1 YCGAMMQAVG
11 IIADIVDS
19 REMVDRSAGQRAITD
34 AFAEAETAVS
44 PIRPAWATVGDEFQ
58 VIVATW
64 QDSLRLTLRMQA
76 LLPDGIQ
83 LRYGI
88 GAGQI
93 NTIEQGESGPI
104 QDGTAWLHARAA
116 IDEVEE
122 RQQRRDD
129 VMSGFCSDDV
139 DLATAVRTQ
148 LMVRDHVLGRMKARE
163 RRLLSAL
170 LFGATQQE
178 AARDERISQAA
189 VSQTLH
195 RSGAMALLEVD
206 DMLAV
211 SSDSEN
217 SKEDA

>member
-1 YCGAMMQAVG
+1 MIQAVG

-19 REMVDRSAGQRAITD
+19 REMADRSASQRAITD
-34 AFAEAETAVS
+34 AFAQAETAVS
-44 PIRPAWATVGDEFQ
+44 PIRSAWATVGDEFQ

-88 GAGQI
+88 GTGQI

-104 QDGTAWLHARAA
+104 QDGTAWLNARVA
-116 IDEVEE
+116 IDEVAE
-122 RQQRRDD
+122 RQQRRDEM
-129 VMSGFCSDDV
+129 MSGFCSDDI
-139 DLATAVRTQ
+139 DLATAVRAQ

-178 AARDERISQAA
+178 AARNERISQAA

-195 RSGAMALLEVD
+195 RSGAMALLDVD

>member
-1 YCGAMMQAVG
+1 MTQAVG

-19 REMVDRSAGQRAITD
+19 REMADRCAGQRAITD

-104 QDGTAWLHARAA
+104 QDGTAWLNARAA

-139 DLATAVRTQ
+139 DLATAVSAQ

-195 RSGAMALLEVD
+195 RSGAMALLDVD

>member
-1 YCGAMMQAVG
+1 MMQAVG

-104 QDGTAWLHARAA
+104 QDGTAWLSARAA
-116 IDEVEE
+116 IDEVEA

-139 DLATAVRTQ
+139 DLATAVSAQ

-178 AARDERISQAA
+178 AARNERISQAA

-195 RSGAMALLEVD
+195 RSGAMALLDVD

>member
-1 YCGAMMQAVG
+1 MMQAVG

-19 REMVDRSAGQRAITD
+19 REMVDRSAGQRAITA

-58 VIVATW
+58 VIVTTW

-178 AARDERISQAA
+178 AARNERISQAA

>member
-1 YCGAMMQAVG
+1 MMQAVG

-19 REMVDRSAGQRAITD
+19 RKMADRSGAQRAIAD

-44 PIRPAWATVGDEFQ
+44 LMRHAWATVGDEFQ

-64 QDSLRLTLRMQA
+64 KDALRLILRTQA
-76 LLPDGIQ
+76 LLPDGVQ

-88 GAGQI
+88 GEGQI
-93 NTIEQGESGPI
+93 NTIEEGESGPI
-104 QDGTAWLHARAA
+104 QDGTAWLRARAA

-129 VMSGFCSDDV
+129 VLTGFRSEDA
-139 DLATAVRTQ
+139 DLAAAVNAQ
-148 LMVRDHVLGRMKARE
+148 LLVRDHVLARMKARE

-178 AARDERISQAA
+178 AARAERISQAA
-189 VSQTLH
+189 VSQALH
-195 RSGAMALLEVD
+195 RSGAMALLDAD

>member
-1 YCGAMMQAVG
+1 MMQAVG

-19 REMVDRSAGQRAITD
+19 REMTDRSAGQRAITD
-34 AFAEAETAVS
+34 AFVEAETAVS
-44 PIRPAWATVGDEFQ
+44 LIRPAWATVGDEFQ

-64 QDSLRLTLRMQA
+64 QDALRLTMRTQA
-76 LLPDGIQ
+76 LLPDGVQ

-93 NTIEQGESGPI
+93 NTIEEGESGPI

-129 VMSGFCSDDV
+129 VMSGFCSDDA
-139 DLATAVRTQ
+139 DLAAAISAQ
-148 LMVRDHVLGRMKARE
+148 LMVRDHVLARMKARE

-178 AARDERISQAA
+178 AARTERISQAA

-195 RSGAMALLEVD
+195 RSGAMALLEAD

-211 SSDSEN
+211 SFDSEN
-217 SKEDA
+217 SKEGA

>member
-1 YCGAMMQAVG
+1 MMQAVG

-19 REMVDRSAGQRAITD
+19 REMADRSAGQRAITD

-104 QDGTAWLHARAA
+104 QDGTAWLNARAA
-116 IDEVEE
+116 IDEVEA

-139 DLATAVRTQ
+139 DLATAVSAQ

-178 AARDERISQAA
+178 AARNERISQAA

>member
-1 YCGAMMQAVG
+1 MMQAVG

-19 REMVDRSAGQRAITD
+19 REMADRSAGQRAITD

-104 QDGTAWLHARAA
+104 QDGTAWLNARAA
-116 IDEVEE
+116 IDEVEA

-139 DLATAVRTQ
+139 DLATAVSAQ

-170 LFGATQQE
+170 LFGVTQQE
-178 AARDERISQAA
+178 AARNERISQAA

-195 RSGAMALLEVD
+195 RSGAMALLDVD

>member
-1 YCGAMMQAVG
+1 MQAVG

-19 REMVDRSAGQRAITD
+19 REMADRSAGQRAITD

-104 QDGTAWLHARAA
+104 QDGTAWLSARAA
-116 IDEVEE
+116 IDEVEA

-139 DLATAVRTQ
+139 DLATAVSAQ

-178 AARDERISQAA
+178 AARNERISQAA
-189 VSQTLH
+189 VSQTLY
-195 RSGAMALLEVD
+195 RSGAMALLDVD

>member
-1 YCGAMMQAVG
+1 MMQAVG

-178 AARDERISQAA
+178 AARNERISQAA

-195 RSGAMALLEVD
+195 RSGAMALLDVD

>member
-1 YCGAMMQAVG
+1 MMQAVG

-58 VIVATW
+58 VIVTTW
-64 QDSLRLTLRMQA
+64 QYSLRLTLRMQA

>member
-1 YCGAMMQAVG
+1 MMQAVG

-58 VIVATW
+58 VIVTTW

-104 QDGTAWLHARAA
+104 QDGTAWLSARAA

-139 DLATAVRTQ
+139 DLATAVSAQ

-178 AARDERISQAA
+178 AARNERISQAA

>member
-1 YCGAMMQAVG
+1 MMQAVG

-58 VIVATW
+58 VIVTTW

-178 AARDERISQAA
+178 AARNERISQAA

>member
-1 YCGAMMQAVG
+1 MMQAVG

-19 REMVDRSAGQRAITD
+19 REMADRSAGQRAITD

-104 QDGTAWLHARAA
+104 QDGTAWLSARAA
-116 IDEVEE
+116 IDEVEA

-139 DLATAVRTQ
+139 DLATAVSAQ

-178 AARDERISQAA
+178 AARNERISQAA
-189 VSQTLH
+189 VSQTLY
-195 RSGAMALLEVD
+195 RSGAMALLDVD

>member
-1 YCGAMMQAVG
+1 MMQAVG

-170 LFGATQQE
+170 LCG
-178 AARDERISQAA
+178 
-189 VSQTLH
+189 
-195 RSGAMALLEVD
+195 
-206 DMLAV
+206 
-211 SSDSEN
+211 
-217 SKEDA
+217 

>member
-1 YCGAMMQAVG
+1 MMQAVG

-19 REMVDRSAGQRAITD
+19 REMADRSAGQRAITD

-104 QDGTAWLHARAA
+104 QDGTAWLNARAA
-116 IDEVEE
+116 IDEVEA

-139 DLATAVRTQ
+139 DLATAVSAQ

-178 AARDERISQAA
+178 AARNERISQAA

-195 RSGAMALLEVD
+195 RSGAMALLDVD

>member
-1 YCGAMMQAVG
+1 MMQAVG

-19 REMVDRSAGQRAITD
+19 REMADRSAGQRAITD

-170 LFGATQQE
+170 LCGATQQE
-178 AARDERISQAA
+178 AARNERISQAA

>member
-1 YCGAMMQAVG
+1 MMQAVG

-19 REMVDRSAGQRAITD
+19 REMADRSAGQRAITD

-104 QDGTAWLHARAA
+104 QDGTAWLNARAA
-116 IDEVEE
+116 IDEVEA

-178 AARDERISQAA
+178 AARNERISQAA